1 MTKRMMWVTI
11 WKAVLISQTV
21 CTGKMKTR
29 KSTKTWISLVTEV
42 ASKRTWQGKWNK
54 TSSRTR

>member
-1 MTKRMMWVTI
+1 
-11 WKAVLISQTV
+11 V

>member
-1 MTKRMMWVTI
+1 MTKQMIWVTK

-21 CTGKMKTR
+21 STEKMKTR
-29 KSTKTWISLVTEV
+29 TLKKIWISLVTEV

-54 TSSRTR
+54 TSSITR